1 MATVAEARERTRDPK
16 HDQSVVLAIAAWFG
30 AHVVVLALVGGL
42 AYVQCQGSTVFPG
55 CGAGLGLTALS
66 IGWVQLVYGLP
77 VAFIVRA
84 KRPAVAQGIFIGTGV
99 VSGLFT
105 VVCFGSAILG

>member
-1 MATVAEARERTRDPK
+1 MADVRARTRDPK
-16 HDQSVVLAIAAWFG
+16 HDQTVLLAIAGWFA
-30 AHVVVLALVGGL
+30 AHVLLLALLGGP
-42 AYVQCQGSTVFPG
+42 AYVQCQGSPAFPG

-77 VAFIVRA
+77 VAFIVRG
-84 KRPAVAQGIFIGTGV
+84 KRSAVAQGIFIGTGV

-105 VVCFGSAILG
+105 VLCFGSAILG